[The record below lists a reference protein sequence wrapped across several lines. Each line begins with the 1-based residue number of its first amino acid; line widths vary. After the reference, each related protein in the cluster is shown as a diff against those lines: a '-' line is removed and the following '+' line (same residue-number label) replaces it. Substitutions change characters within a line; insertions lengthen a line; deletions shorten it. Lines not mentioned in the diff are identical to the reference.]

1 MAGKTMNQVLGENLK
16 ALMEARGL
24 SANVLGPRA
33 GLAPN
38 TVGNYL
44 KAAERDTDTMP
55 TTGKE
60 RSAKLA
66 EVEMLAAA
74 LDVSPLALL
83 TDRAELERQAAAI
96 SALVMKAM
104 GADAPPAAAPP
115 TPAAGAPEALPA
127 PKPPPRR
134 RRKS

>member
-1 MAGKTMNQVLGENLK
+1 MAGKTMNQVLGENLR
-16 ALMEARGL
+16 ALMTERGL
-24 SANVLGPRA
+24 SANALGPKA
-33 GLAPN
+33 GLSPN

-44 KAAERDTDTMP
+44 KAADRDPETMP

-74 LDVSPLALL
+74 LGVSPLALL

-104 GADAPPAAAPP
+104 GAEGPAVVPPL
-115 TPAAGAPEALPA
+115 APES
-127 PKPPPRR
+127 PPSPPQETRPRR
-134 RRKS
+134 RPRGS

>member
-1 MAGKTMNQVLGENLK
+1 MAGKTMNRVLGENLK

-33 GLAPN
+33 GLSPN

-44 KAAERDTDTMP
+44 KAAERDLERMP

-66 EVEMLAAA
+66 EVEMLAVA
-74 LDVSPLALL
+74 LDVNPLTLL

-104 GADAPPAAAPP
+104 GAEVPVAAPPPAAESPP
-115 TPAAGAPEALPA
+115 S
-127 PKPPPRR
+127 PPQEKRSKRR
-134 RRKS
+134 RPRKS